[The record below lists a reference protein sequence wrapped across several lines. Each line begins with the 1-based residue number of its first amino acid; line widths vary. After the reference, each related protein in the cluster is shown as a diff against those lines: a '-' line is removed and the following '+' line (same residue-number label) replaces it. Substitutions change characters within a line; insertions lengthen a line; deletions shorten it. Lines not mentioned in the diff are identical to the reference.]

1 MTKEEKIQ
9 FIIAAIQNDAV
20 LLSVIRV
27 RVSNVVNNLDDTL
40 IDALFNLLNQG

>member
-1 MTKEEKIQ
+1 MTREEKIQ
-9 FIIAAIQNDAV
+9 FIMTAIQSDAV

-27 RVSNVVNNLDDTL
+27 RVTNAVNNLDDTL